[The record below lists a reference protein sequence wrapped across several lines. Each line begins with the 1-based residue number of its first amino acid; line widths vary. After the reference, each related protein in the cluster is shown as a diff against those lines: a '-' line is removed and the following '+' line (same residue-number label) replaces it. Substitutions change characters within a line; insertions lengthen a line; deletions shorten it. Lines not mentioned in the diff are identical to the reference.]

1 MDPVDPGLVAEKT
14 AEMKAQKIA
23 AKLKKR
29 PKETPDL
36 ADLLSKSPMCSSDT
50 LSVLRMVGMRPASA
64 AGRFGQGG
72 FFLRSETQNAEK
84 NSPVFST
91 KWKNLH
97 PYSYANHGL
106 AGILEN
112 SLKSTLS
119 GSIFRLKTE

>member
-64 AGRFGQGG
+64 AGRFGRGG
-72 FFLRSETQNAEK
+72 FFLRSETMNAGKTALFFQQNGK
-84 NSPVFST
+84 
-91 KWKNLH
+91 
-97 PYSYANHGL
+97 
-106 AGILEN
+106 
-112 SLKSTLS
+112 
-119 GSIFRLKTE
+119 IFNRIPMKTIDLQES

>member
-50 LSVLRMVGMRPASA
+50 LS
-64 AGRFGQGG
+64 
-72 FFLRSETQNAEK
+72 FFDNLFTNGWHETC
-84 NSPVFST
+84 
-91 KWKNLH
+91 
-97 PYSYANHGL
+97 
-106 AGILEN
+106 
-112 SLKSTLS
+112 
-119 GSIFRLKTE
+119 